1 MSEVTDSVEADITD
15 ESQGMPDPMRDI
27 IEVAAQEYV
36 DEIEGLQGGDTEESG
51 AAPETSQYTSSEE
64 GETGIATSP
73 EADETDGGK
82 RPGIDETLQVVESQV
97 GKNHADV
104 IRSVLTSYQD
114 ARSGRDE
121 VEGMQQELQD
131 SLEEVQ
137 ALRENLSRPREQPK
151 PDPNDPLSKVSKDQ
165 WDLFHRMAEQQ
176 GLVRKDQLE
185 AEERAYEARS
195 FIEDDRDDGLE
206 KFGEEFGA
214 MDEGGQF
221 HYHPE
226 VIDDVQA
233 IHDRFSDKQRGPT
246 GQDYYVLARHDQL
259 VGEAFNRGKAEA
271 NEPSGNGRPSPQ
283 ERATQARRAMVERNS
298 APSNPTTSKVYDRS
312 NGPVNLDDV
321 VARAAAAAYRDLP
334 RQRETG

>member
-1 MSEVTDSVEADITD
+1 MSEVMNSVEADITD

-27 IEVAAQEYV
+27 IEVAAQEYA

-73 EADETDGGK
+73 ETDETGGGK
-82 RPGIDETLQVVESQV
+82 RPGIDETLQAVESHV

-121 VEGMQQELQD
+121 VEDMRRELQD
-131 SLEEVQ
+131 SLDEVQ
-137 ALRENLSRPREQPK
+137 ELRENLSQPREQPE
-151 PDPNDPLSKVSKDQ
+151 PDPNDPLSKLSDDQ
-165 WDLFHRMAEQQ
+165 WEMFNRMAEQQ
-176 GLVRKDQLE
+176 GLVRRDQLE

-195 FIEDDRDDGLE
+195 FIEDDRDGGLE
-206 KFGEEFGA
+206 KYGEEFGA

-221 HYHPE
+221 HYNPE

-233 IHDRFSDKQRGPT
+233 IHNRFSDKQRGPT

-259 VGEAFNRGKAEA
+259 VEEAFNRGKAEA
-271 NEPSGNGRPSPQ
+271 LEPSGNGRPSPQ
-283 ERATQARRAMVERNS
+283 ERASQARRAMVERNS
-298 APSNPTTSKVYDRS
+298 APSNPTTSIVYDKGD
-312 NGPVNLDDV
+312 GPVNLDDV

-334 RQRETG
+334 RQRDTG